1 MAKAVRVYCMYGL
14 GGAIW
19 SGGIEYVL
27 AANLRK
33 LRGVIVPATRR
44 YGEWREIVEEITKYP
59 NDIRVVI
66 GHSMGAAAAT
76 YVTDYVK
83 VDLLVL
89 YDLAGMAP
97 SKLGKNTGRCIDI
110 YDVIPDL
117 VPEWR
122 VQAVKGH
129 EHKIDR
135 WTSQHGH
142 TGQDDSEDL
151 MRRVVAEVKKLIP
164 PQPMAA

>member
-1 MAKAVRVYCMYGL
+1 MARAVRVYCMYGL
-14 GGAIW
+14 GGPIW
-19 SGGIEYVL
+19 SGGIENVL

-33 LRGVIVPATRR
+33 IKGVICPPTFR
-44 YGEWREIVEEITKYP
+44 YGQWQLIADAIKNTP
-59 NDIRVVI
+59 GDIHVVI

-76 YVTDYVK
+76 YVTDHVK

-89 YDLAGMAP
+89 YDLAGMSP
-97 SKLGKNTGRCIDI
+97 SKLGKNTGKCIDI

-129 EHKIDR
+129 EHKIER
-135 WTSQHGH
+135 WTSTYGH
-142 TGQDDSEDL
+142 TGQDDSEAL
-151 MRRVVAEVKKLIP
+151 MRRVGAVITQL
-164 PQPMAA
+164 AA

>member
-1 MAKAVRVYCMYGL
+1 MRVVRCYCMYGL
-14 GGAIW
+14 GGPIW

-33 LRGVIVPATRR
+33 IPGVICPPTYR
-44 YGEWREIVEEITKYP
+44 YGDWRLIVEDIKRTP
-59 NDIRVVI
+59 NDIHVVI
-66 GHSMGAAAAT
+66 GHSMGAASAT

-97 SKLGKNTGRCIDI
+97 SKIGKNTGHVIDI
-110 YDVIPDL
+110 YDTIPDL

-122 VQAVKGH
+122 VQALPGH
-129 EHKIDR
+129 EKKIER
-135 WTSQHGH
+135 LTSRYGH
-142 TGQDDSEDL
+142 TAQDDSEAL
-151 MRRVVAEVKKLIP
+151 MRRVSAEVAKL
-164 PQPMAA
+164 AA